1 MLNVTECVRR
11 LQDLF
16 GDTAKN
22 LAASTNFIQRE
33 RKITALGWIL
43 ATVLGWM
50 HNKNGT
56 LETIVANFEQQGIE
70 ITEQAVSK
78 RFTDCVGLVWKKKQR
93 KKRRK
98 RKGETLA
105 QVRQLAVLGSCFS
118 GLSGIAKRSL
128 VSLVE

>member
-1 MLNVTECVRR
+1 MLHVNECARR

-16 GDTAKN
+16 GDSAKN

-56 LETIVANFEQQGIE
+56 LETIVANFEQQGID
-70 ITEQAVSK
+70 ITEQGIAK
-78 RFTDCVGLVWKKKQR
+78 RFTDKAANFFKQ
-93 KKRRK
+93 
-98 RKGETLA
+98 LIA
-105 QVRQLAVLGSCFS
+105 QACMPFYAV
-118 GLSGIAKRSL
+118 K
-128 VSLVE
+128 